1 MYYYLNIWEQIENES
16 TIETLPHFSHDE
28 DTHRDYI
35 LIFSFIYLGIL
46 NDKRLYNLK
55 YYIFKL
61 ILQK

>member
-1 MYYYLNIWEQIENES
+1 MYYYLNYGNKLKTKIQF
-16 TIETLPHFSHDE
+16 ETLPHFSHDE